1 MAVVEE
7 KGLFGVKEVKHVFK
21 GLVVSDAVAAE
32 LKMAKGDGLGV
43 VVDDRVFEDELE
55 TEFPFQ
61 FYFVEFEV
69 VFDVFFCIR

>member
-1 MAVVEE
+1 MAVIEE
-7 KGLFGVKEVKHVFK
+7 QGLFGVKEVKHIFK

-43 VVDDRVFEDELE
+43 VVDDGVFKDKLE
-55 TEFPFQ
+55 AEFPFQ
-61 FYFVEFEV
+61 FYFVEFEE